1 MKLALSYPE
10 WQGCGEN
17 PAVYF
22 GALKV
27 IERIFNDEDFVHVD
41 VPIEETLEVTKGVFG
56 LNSIAPRFQRTIHDL
71 RQRNPSTILM
81 VGGTCGAEIAP
92 VGYLN
97 EKYDGDLAVVWL
109 DAHGDLNTPESSTS
123 GHFHGMALRT
133 LLGEGP
139 EEYTSFLGR
148 QLTPQQVFLAGT
160 RELDLPEQAFI
171 EKSAISVTLSED
183 FATPKVLTDRISAA
197 GFKNGYLH
205 LDLDVFNPN
214 SFSNSL
220 MPTRGGPL
228 VAEVQLLIQALAKSL
243 NVVGFSVV
251 EYCEHRKD
259 DSIKTLTELIDNC
272 GVASEGGVEPTRP
285 CQFPDTT

>member
-1 MKLALSYPE
+1 
-10 WQGCGEN
+10 
-17 PAVYF
+17 
-22 GALKV
+22 
-27 IERIFNDEDFVHVD
+27 
-41 VPIEETLEVTKGVFG
+41 
-56 LNSIAPRFQRTIHDL
+56 
-71 RQRNPSTILM
+71 
-81 VGGTCGAEIAP
+81 
-92 VGYLN
+92 
-97 EKYDGDLAVVWL
+97 
-109 DAHGDLNTPESSTS
+109 
-123 GHFHGMALRT
+123 MALRT

-160 RELDLPEQAFI
+160 RNLDLPEQAFI

-183 FATPKVLTDRISAA
+183 FATPEVLTDRISAA
-197 GFKNGYLH
+197 GFKNGYVH

-220 MPTRGGPL
+220 MPTRGGPS